1 MIVGMGFL
9 TGASGL
15 GTSWAMSST
24 SNPFDETWATPFGL
38 PPFDRIR
45 PEHISPALERGMA
58 EQIAEIAAI
67 AENPAPPD
75 FANTILALE
84 ASGALLERVSNV
96 FYNLN
101 ASLGT
106 EELQEIERD
115 VAPKLAAHSSRIALD
130 AGLFARIDAVHAAFT
145 NIDAVHA
152 AFSNTDAVHAARQGL
167 GLAPDA
173 LRLLERKHLGFVR
186 NGARLGPDEKRRM
199 AEISERLATLHTQF
213 GQNVVH
219 DESSWHLK
227 LSEADL
233 VGLPDFV
240 REGAHQ
246 AATERGLDGHAITL
260 ARSSIEPFLTFSRR
274 RDLRQAAYLAWVAR
288 GEHPGAHDNRKL
300 IPEILSLRAERARL
314 LGYNSYAEYRLAD
327 TMAAT
332 QENVARLT
340 DEVWAAAKRRAA
352 TERDKLME
360 LARDDGINVR
370 IEPWDWR
377 HYAERVRQA
386 DYALDEAELK
396 PYFELENMQR
406 AAFDTASRL
415 FGLEFIE
422 RADLPGYHPDMRAW
436 EVRDAT
442 GHVGVFLAD
451 NFARPGKRSGAWMSS
466 FRDQHALGSE
476 VSPIVVNNNNFSRG
490 APTLL
495 SYDDA
500 RTLFHEFGHALHG
513 LLSRVTYPSQSG
525 TSVRQDFVEFPS
537 QIYEHWLAVP
547 QTLARFARHHE
558 TNEPLPPE
566 RVARLLAARNFNQG
580 FATVEY
586 TASAMLDMAMHA
598 HPDPAGLDAAEFEAA
613 LLARIGIPAE
623 IGPRHRPPHFQHIFA
638 GSGYAAGYYS
648 YLWAEVLDADGF
660 AAFEAAG
667 DPFDP
672 DLAAR
677 LRVILS
683 AGDTRDPME
692 LYREFRGGLPDTR
705 ALLRQRGLAE
715 A

>member
-1 MIVGMGFL
+1 M
-9 TGASGL
+9 
-15 GTSWAMSST
+15 
-24 SNPFDETWATPFGL
+24 
-38 PPFDRIR
+38 
-45 PEHISPALERGMA
+45 
-58 EQIAEIAAI
+58 
-67 AENPAPPD
+67 
-75 FANTILALE
+75 
-84 ASGALLERVSNV
+84 SNV
-96 FYNLN
+96 FDNLN

-106 EELQEIERD
+106 EALQEIERD
-115 VAPKLAAHSSRIALD
+115 MAPKRAAHASRIALD
-130 AGLFARIDAVHAAFT
+130 AALFARIDSVHARR
-145 NIDAVHA
+145 HE
-152 AFSNTDAVHAARQGL
+152 L
-167 GLAPDA
+167 GLPPDA
-173 LRLLERKHLGFVR
+173 LRLLERRHLGFVR

-219 DESSWHLK
+219 DEATWHLA
-227 LSEADL
+227 LTEADL
-233 VGLPDFV
+233 DGLPDFV
-240 REGAHQ
+240 RQGARQ
-246 AATERGLDGHAITL
+246 AATERGLEGHAITL

-288 GEHPGAHDNRKL
+288 GEHDGAHDNRPL
-300 IPEILSLRAERARL
+300 IPEILALRAERARL
-314 LGYNSYAEYRLAD
+314 LGHASYAEYRLAD

-332 QENVARLT
+332 RDNVANLT
-340 DEVWAAAKRRAA
+340 DQVWDAAKRRAA
-352 TERDKLME
+352 IERDKLIE
-360 LARDDGINVR
+360 LARADGINDR
-370 IEPWDWR
+370 IEKWDWR

-386 DYALDEAELK
+386 EYALDEAELK

-415 FGLEFIE
+415 FGLAFIE
-422 RADLPGYHPDMRAW
+422 RPDLPRYHPDMRAW
-436 EVRDAT
+436 EVRDAA

-451 NFARPGKRSGAWMSS
+451 HFARPGKRSGAWMSS
-466 FRDQHALGSE
+466 FRDQHALDGE
-476 VSPIVVNNNNFSRG
+476 VSPIIVNNNNFSRG

-495 SYDDA
+495 SFDDA

-513 LLSRVTYPSQSG
+513 LLSRVTNPSQSG
-525 TSVRQDFVEFPS
+525 TSVRRDFVEFPS

-547 QTLARFARHHE
+547 QTLARFARHHD

-586 TASAMLDMAMHA
+586 TASAMLDMALHA
-598 HPDPAGLDAAEFEAA
+598 HPDPAGLDVAAFEAA
-613 LLARIGIPAE
+613 LLDRIGIPAE
-623 IGPRHRPPHFQHIFA
+623 IGPRHRTAQFQHVFA

-660 AAFEAAG
+660 AAFEEAG

-692 LYREFRGGLPDTR
+692 LYREFRGGMPDTT
-705 ALLRQRGLAE
+705 ALLRQRGLAG